1 MRQTDSGILRND
13 LGVRGRRTSGDVSSR
28 ADMASV
34 PRPRNDSARRQRA
47 NQAERAG
54 QPFWIVVASGKGGS
68 GKTTCSFNLATQ
80 ALQDGVRVLL
90 VDLDSQRTLTRWHN
104 ARPPEASDVALLTYR
119 LRDVMVD
126 DIERIDHKAAAN
138 AASLVILD
146 TPPGLDDW
154 PQQTRLLLGRSDF
167 VLIPTSQG
175 GPDVDSVIE
184 WMAVLRR
191 EGIRAAFVLNR
202 TDRKHLSFEAAKLRL
217 NRVGMLAPCDIRR
230 LTDIENTYSWG
241 VGICEVK
248 GARGADEVA
257 SVWHFV
263 RNAIEF

>member
-1 MRQTDSGILRND
+1 MRQTDSGILRNG
-13 LGVRGRRTSGDVSSR
+13 LGVRSRRTSGDVSSR
-28 ADMASV
+28 ADTASV

-104 ARPPEASDVALLTYR
+104 ARPPEASNVVLLTYR

-126 DIERIDHKAAAN
+126 DIERIDHEAAAN